1 MRELTEAELDKAT
14 GAGDGPDGR
23 GPDDRGPDDRGPFGP
38 PGPPF
43 QNPGGNRPPGQTPNP
58 QPGR

>member
-23 GPDDRGPDDRGPFGP
+23 DGRDGRDGPFGP